1 MKLQALIDILFI
13 LLTRNQV
20 SAKYLSERLD
30 VSLRTIYRY
39 IDELSISVPIYN
51 TRGRNGGFS
60 ISETYK
66 LPASFLTKEESDFL
80 IGVLNNLMGEVN
92 SLTLSKIIEKITAIS
107 KKSNADDTLDFG
119 NLVID
124 GGPWGNVEGYK
135 ESITFFENSIENHQ
149 IVDIG
154 YVDRGDNFSE
164 REIEPHTLVLK
175 QGLWY
180 VYAYCHKREEFRL
193 FKIGRISKAKATN
206 KTFARRPTE
215 NLKSTLIEWYEN
227 LSTETV
233 ELAVDK
239 KAKADIE
246 EWLGVDK
253 VCTLQD
259 GSIRASFNLPI
270 DKTLVGKL
278 LSFGDDIKILAP
290 QSLIKEVKNGAKKVL
305 ELYN

>member
-13 LLTRNQV
+13 LLSRQKV
-20 SAKYLSERLD
+20 SAKYLADRLD

-39 IDELSISVPIYN
+39 IDELSIVVPIYN

-66 LPASFLTKEESDFL
+66 LPSSFFTKEENDFL
-80 IGVLNNLMGEVN
+80 RGVLSNMNNEVN
-92 SLTLSKIIEKITAIS
+92 SQMLTRILDKITAIS
-107 KKSNADDTLDFG
+107 KKADVDKTLDFG
-119 NLVID
+119 NLIID
-124 GGPWGNVEGYK
+124 GGPWGDVEGYK
-135 ESITFFENSIENHQ
+135 ESVTFFENCIENNE

-154 YVDRGDNFSE
+154 YVDRGENFSE
-164 REIEPHTLVLK
+164 REIEPHTLILK

-180 VYAYCHKREEFRL
+180 VYAYCLKRNEFRL
-193 FKIGRISKAKATN
+193 FRIGRISKAKATG
-206 KTFARRPTE
+206 KTFTRRSTE
-215 NLKSTLIEWYEN
+215 NLKSTLNDWYEN
-227 LSTETV
+227 LSTDTI
-233 ELAVDK
+233 ELLVDK

-253 VCTLQD
+253 VSTLAD
-259 GSIRASFNLPI
+259 GSIRANFNLPI

-278 LSFGDDIKILAP
+278 LSFGNDVKILAP
-290 QSLIKEVKNGAKKVL
+290 NTLIKEVKNATKKVL